1 VRHYAVMGGHYAVM
15 AVRCGGALRSNG
27 RCGAAVDYAVMA
39 VDYAVMAVDY
49 AVMGGGLR
57 SNGGGRNGV
66 YSIHF

>member
-1 VRHYAVMGGHYAVM
+1 M
-15 AVRCGGALRSNG
+15 RCGGALRSNG

>member
-39 VDYAVMAVDY
+39 VDYAVM
-49 AVMGGGLR
+49 GGGLR